1 MEPTLV
7 LRHKLEP
14 RLGGLWET
22 LEIYIFSLPFISIL
36 FVYRLHVILSL
47 QTNTCSILPT
57 RWEVGPYME
66 TDIVCNGI
74 RETRA
79 HFRPHLNC
87 KRIR

>member
-47 QTNTCSILPT
+47 QTNTCSILPLGGKLDPIWQQT
-57 RWEVGPYME
+57 SCIMALERHEHILGP
-66 TDIVCNGI
+66 T
-74 RETRA
+74 
-79 HFRPHLNC
+79 
-87 KRIR
+87 